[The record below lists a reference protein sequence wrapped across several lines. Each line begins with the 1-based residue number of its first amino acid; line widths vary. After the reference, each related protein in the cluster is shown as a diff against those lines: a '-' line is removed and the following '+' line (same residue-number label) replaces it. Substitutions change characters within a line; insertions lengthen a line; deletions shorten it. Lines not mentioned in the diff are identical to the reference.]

1 MRRLSQSLLA
11 LFLVLAWICPVS
23 AAGSTVLLM
32 QENGSAGEVWLSLQ
46 NMGNQQIS
54 SVQLELTLSGSYPR
68 ASFAMPG
75 APADQY
81 GFCRVETSRNETY
94 LTLYVDSVQGL
105 DRNGTVSLGT
115 LSLGKGYTAP
125 ASARLTVLDR
135 DLEPGRSTTISVRST
150 AGGGSSIPEVPE
162 GYYAIRT
169 ASTGRGTVIVSRSSA
184 ERGETV
190 TVTVRP
196 DSGYELLELTAST
209 GSRRLQLTGAGG
221 GSFTFVMPAEDV
233 EVRGVFSAAA
243 QSKPFPFT
251 DVPGGIWFREAV
263 EYAYETGL
271 MSGVT
276 DTSFSPDLPTSRG
289 MIVTILYRLAGSPA
303 AGTSGF
309 TDVAAGQYYAK
320 AVAWAS
326 ANGVVN
332 GYGDGRF
339 GPDNPITREQMAVI
353 LRGYAQLQGRDVTAR
368 ADLSGYRDAGQISAY
383 ARDAVAWASARG
395 LINGTT
401 TTTLT
406 PGGTATRAQAAV
418 ILKGFCENVLYLS

>member
-1 MRRLSQSLLA
+1 M
-11 LFLVLAWICPVS
+11 
-23 AAGSTVLLM
+23 
-32 QENGSAGEVWLSLQ
+32 
-46 NMGNQQIS
+46 
-54 SVQLELTLSGSYPR
+54 
-68 ASFAMPG
+68 
-75 APADQY
+75 
-81 GFCRVETSRNETY
+81 
-94 LTLYVDSVQGL
+94 
-105 DRNGTVSLGT
+105 
-115 LSLGKGYTAP
+115 
-125 ASARLTVLDR
+125 
-135 DLEPGRSTTISVRST
+135 
-150 AGGGSSIPEVPE
+150 
-162 GYYAIRT
+162 
-169 ASTGRGTVIVSRSSA
+169 
-184 ERGETV
+184 
-190 TVTVRP
+190 
-196 DSGYELLELTAST
+196 
-209 GSRRLQLTGAGG
+209 
-221 GSFTFVMPAEDV
+221 
-233 EVRGVFSAAA
+233 
-243 QSKPFPFT
+243 
-251 DVPGGIWFREAV
+251 PGGIWFREAV